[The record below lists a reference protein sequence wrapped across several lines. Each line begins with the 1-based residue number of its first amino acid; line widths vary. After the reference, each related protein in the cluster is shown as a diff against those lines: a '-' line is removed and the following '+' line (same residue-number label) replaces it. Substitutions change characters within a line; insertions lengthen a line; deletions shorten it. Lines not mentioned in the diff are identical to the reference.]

1 MHPTNA
7 TCGYESHR
15 DDHSHDHEKAE
26 DDNGLGGGI
35 PSLPLRL
42 DGGEFQRTLLRKRR
56 QTDDNSQLIRGPY
69 NANKYSSYV
78 ELVIVVDNKVY
89 KAYQESAKKVHQH
102 CKNLANIINAVSGVL
117 IRSLTHYN

>member
-7 TCGYESHR
+7 TCGYDNHR
-15 DDHSHDHEKAE
+15 DDHSHDYEKA
-26 DDNGLGGGI
+26 DGDNGLGGGI

-42 DGGEFQRTLLRKRR
+42 DSGEFSRTLLRKRR
-56 QTDDNSQLIRGPY
+56 QADDSSQLIRGPY

-89 KAYQESAKKVHQH
+89 KNFQENTKKVHQY
-102 CKNLANIINAVSGVL
+102 CKGIANIINAVSDIYV
-117 IRSLTHYN
+117 

>member
-26 DDNGLGGGI
+26 EDNGLGGGI

-42 DGGEFQRTLLRKRR
+42 DAGNSREPCSGRGVKRTI
-56 QTDDNSQLIRGPY
+56 TVN
-69 NANKYSSYV
+69 
-78 ELVIVVDNKVY
+78 
-89 KAYQESAKKVHQH
+89 
-102 CKNLANIINAVSGVL
+102 
-117 IRSLTHYN
+117 